1 MRYRILPY
9 KAASKSA
16 KVLSQATGIRRLRV
30 KRITPFAARAGDV
43 FINWGAGSATAR
55 SVLGEGY
62 DSLNW
67 VNHPDLVSASS
78 DKLVALTKMRGAGT
92 VVPDF
97 TTSFGEACAWA
108 DDGSTVVCRETVR
121 GHSGHGITIAEG
133 YDDMVEGCALYT
145 KYVPKFDEYRVHV
158 IRGEVVDVQQKR
170 KRTDVEE
177 ANYRVRNSANGW
189 VFCRENIE
197 LHNNVPLQ
205 SIAAVAALGLDF
217 GAVDVGFTRRGD
229 VATVYEVNTAC
240 GLEGQTIETYKE
252 NIL

>member
-30 KRITPFAARAGDV
+30 KRTTTFAARASDV
-43 FINWGAGSATAR
+43 FLNWGAGSTTAR
-55 SVLGEGY
+55 SVLGDGY
-62 DSLNW
+62 ANLNW
-67 VNHPDLVSASS
+67 VNHPDMVSASS
-78 DKLVALTKMRGAGT
+78 DKLVALTKMREVGV

-108 DDGSTVVCRETVR
+108 DEGATVVCRGSVR
-121 GHSGHGITIAEG
+121 GHSGEGITIAES
-133 YDDMVEGCALYT
+133 YDDMVSGCPLYT

-158 IRGEVVDVQQKR
+158 VRGEVVDVQQKR

-197 LHNNVPLQ
+197 LHHNVAKQ
-205 SIAAVAALGLDF
+205 SMAAVAALGLDF
-217 GAVDVGFTRRGD
+217 GAVDVGFTRHGE

-240 GLEGQTIETYKE
+240 GLEGQTINTYKE